1 MPALQRV
8 TRSPRGDLPK
18 AQRQRVALAG
28 FHGAVSPTELWCGV
42 GWEWLGREWA
52 LGHWRAISWPCHPGP
67 VSLQFLYSEG
77 GAALCLLSQPVR
89 GGEVRVLTAQKGKF
103 EEMKTKPFFFLKS
116 LFVASRNNPE
126 FCRARFRIMAD
137 RPPPPPPQPSLP
149 AKPGWGPGVVGK
161 LTEKSGRL
169 VAGESVP
176 GGCCL
181 LTHRLVP
188 ENRPPSAQQTSW
200 RPLSCA

>member
-18 AQRQRVALAG
+18 VLWQRVALAG
-28 FHGAVSPTELWCGV
+28 FHGAVSPTDLWCSV

-89 GGEVRVLTAQKGKF
+89 GGGGRVLTAQKGKF

-116 LFVASRNNPE
+116 LFVASRNNPG

-137 RPPPPPPQPSLP
+137 PHPHPHPHNPHFRQNQ
-149 AKPGWGPGVVGK
+149 AGPGVVGK
-161 LTEKSGRL
+161 LT
-169 VAGESVP
+169 GEEWQAC
-176 GGCCL
+176 G
-181 LTHRLVP
+181 
-188 ENRPPSAQQTSW
+188 W
-200 RPLSCA
+200 